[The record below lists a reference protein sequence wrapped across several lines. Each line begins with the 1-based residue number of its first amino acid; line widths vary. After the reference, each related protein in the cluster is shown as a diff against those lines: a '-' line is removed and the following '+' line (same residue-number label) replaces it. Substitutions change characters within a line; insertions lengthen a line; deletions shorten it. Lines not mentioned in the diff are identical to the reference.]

1 MSQEEFVPQDFSPKI
16 MVNSSNLTNAPQKA
30 SVVQS
35 RHHNRIIGSNGNQAG
50 GTFGHLATKYQ
61 HSYSGQRAVQTAARG
76 TFIANANAYAP
87 EKNR

>member
-1 MSQEEFVPQDFSPKI
+1 MPQDFSPKI

-35 RHHNRIIGSNGNQAG
+35 RHHNRIIGSKGNQVG

-61 HSYSGQRAVQTAARG
+61 HSYSSGQRAVQTAARG